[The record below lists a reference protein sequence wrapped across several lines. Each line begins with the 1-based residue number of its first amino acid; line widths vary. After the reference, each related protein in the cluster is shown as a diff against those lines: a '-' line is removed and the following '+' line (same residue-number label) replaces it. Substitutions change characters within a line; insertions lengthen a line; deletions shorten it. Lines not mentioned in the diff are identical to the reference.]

1 MIKTFALIALIHGQ
15 AYTMDY
21 DMSYDDCRLAM
32 AEGVSIIQIDVDS
45 WIDAKGAQIM
55 CVVDNAE

>member
-1 MIKTFALIALIHGQ
+1 MLKTFALIALIHGQ

-32 AEGVSIIQIDVDS
+32 AEGVSTIQIDADT
-45 WIDAKGAQIM
+45 WIDAAGASLM
-55 CVVDNAE
+55 CVVDSAE

>member
-15 AYTMDY
+15 AYTLDY
-21 DMSYDDCRLAM
+21 DMSYDVCRLAM
-32 AEGVSIIQIDVDS
+32 AEGVSIIQTDVDS